1 MRGSFGDTQCLWLAQ
16 NRTGENIKWVQV
28 QMGHSPIQVILITY
42 THLMKETI
50 PEAVRRTEQVIFEAV
65 SPRVVEGC

>member
-1 MRGSFGDTQCLWLAQ
+1 
-16 NRTGENIKWVQV
+16 
-28 QMGHSPIQVILITY
+28 MGHSPIQVILITY